1 MDARKKSARVAPI
14 LPLVLLGWSSGAF
27 GATVDLSGS
36 VRARYEALDGQF
48 RPGLDARDDL
58 FSLRTTLAA
67 TYAADGLRV
76 GAELYDSRAYGG
88 EPGSAIGTG
97 EVNALEL
104 VQAYVA
110 INAPEVLGRGTK
122 ATLQAGR
129 FTLNL
134 GSRRLVAADDYRN
147 TTNGYTGLRA
157 DLGFPRDVA
166 ATLIYVLPQV
176 RLPDDEPSILDNEV
190 ELDRESFDLR
200 LWGGVLSRR
209 RAIGPATLEA
219 SYFGFAERDDPGRP
233 TRNRHLQTYG
243 ARVIRDPA
251 AGQVDYEVEALRQ
264 TGRIRAGTATTA
276 PQLEVA
282 AWFAHAELGYSFAG
296 GWKPRLALEVDH
308 ASGDQAGGKFGRFD
322 TLFGMRRA
330 DLAPA
335 GIYAAIGRTNLTAA
349 GPRVEVTPSKRL
361 DGFMTYRAL
370 WAASATD
377 AFATTGVR
385 DPTGAAGRFA
395 GHQVD
400 ARLRWW
406 WLPDRLRAEAN
417 AAWLAKRGLLTDTP
431 NAPATGDT
439 HYLSL
444 ALTASF

>member
-1 MDARKKSARVAPI
+1 M
-14 LPLVLLGWSSGAF
+14 
-27 GATVDLSGS
+27 
-36 VRARYEALDGQF
+36 
-48 RPGLDARDDL
+48 
-58 FSLRTTLAA
+58 
-67 TYAADGLRV
+67 
-76 GAELYDSRAYGG
+76 
-88 EPGSAIGTG
+88 
-97 EVNALEL
+97 
-104 VQAYVA
+104 
-110 INAPEVLGRGTK
+110 
-122 ATLQAGR
+122 
-129 FTLNL
+129 
-134 GSRRLVAADDYRN
+134 
-147 TTNGYTGLRA
+147 
-157 DLGFPRDVA
+157 
-166 ATLIYVLPQV
+166 
-176 RLPDDEPSILDNEV
+176 
-190 ELDRESFDLR
+190 
-200 LWGGVLSRR
+200 
-209 RAIGPATLEA
+209 
-219 SYFGFAERDDPGRP
+219 
-233 TRNRHLQTYG
+233 
-243 ARVIRDPA
+243 IRDPA